1 MEIANLHGSRAFFA
15 SSPLVPMDTAKLSLL
30 RNAMTAYAKRRRVL
44 SSNLSNVDTPG
55 YDRASVT
62 FEEELQAARE
72 SPDIGG
78 DPAEVEPK
86 VEVQDQKPV
95 LENELMALSDTQM
108 RTQLASR
115 ALQDHFNL
123 MRTGITGRPS

>member
-1 MEIANLHGSRAFFA
+1 
-15 SSPLVPMDTAKLSLL
+15 MDTAKLSLL

-44 SSNLSNVDTPG
+44 SSNLANVDTPG

-72 SPDIGG
+72 SPDLGA
-78 DPAEVEPK
+78 DPAEVEPT

-95 LENELMALSDTQM
+95 LEDELMALSDTQM

-115 ALQDHFNL
+115 ALSEHFSL
-123 MRTGITGRPS
+123 MRTGITGQPS

>member
-1 MEIANLHGSRAFFA
+1 
-15 SSPLVPMDTAKLSLL
+15 MDTAKLSLL

>member
-1 MEIANLHGSRAFFA
+1 
-15 SSPLVPMDTAKLSLL
+15 MDTAKLSLL

-44 SSNLSNVDTPG
+44 SSNLANVDTPG

-72 SPDIGG
+72 TPDLGQ
-78 DPAEVEPK
+78 DPAEVEAA

-95 LENELMALSDTQM
+95 LEDELMALSDTQM
-108 RTQLASR
+108 RTQLATR
-115 ALQDHFNL
+115 ALRDHFDL
-123 MRTGITGRPS
+123 LRTGITGRPS